1 MTILE
6 WAAQDF
12 ADATAQPPPLYELTP
27 KAAREVL
34 DDVQ

>member
-1 MTILE
+1 MTILG
-6 WAAQDF
+6 WAALDF

-27 KAAREVL
+27 QAAREVL